1 MLTAHIVENHLIA
14 FEPEAVLPV
23 VAPDVKALYTNRSFV
38 RLAPCTDFVVGY
50 IAQMLIAV
58 TKSGVRFR
66 KYECLRNIRQII
78 RSHSSQDDLS
88 RHTVDLLFVLYQH
101 YIYSEKEEIQ
111 WCVSSFLK
119 DRTLLPEHIS
129 WLIENATT
137 STHLVNR
144 LLRYPKADP
153 QIVEWARMTL
163 ESGNLPDR
171 SAELLGLLID
181 EELPE
186 VAGSMP
192 RAAILWG
199 IYYSRASIETKSRLL
214 RSVVTAECADE
225 ALTIAMR
232 LRLPEVVRQVARV
245 VGGDGG

>member
-1 MLTAHIVENHLIA
+1 MLTAQTVENHLIA

-23 VAPDVKALYTNRSFV
+23 IAPDVRSLYTNRSFV

-58 TKSGVRFR
+58 TEKGARFR

-78 RSHSSQDDLS
+78 RGHTPRDDLS
-88 RHTVDLLFVLYQH
+88 RRTVDLLFVLYQH

-119 DRTLLPEHIS
+119 DRVLQPEHVA
-129 WLIENATT
+129 WLIANATT

-144 LLRYPKADP
+144 LLRYPKPDP
-153 QIVEWARMTL
+153 QIAEWARLTL
-163 ESGNLPDR
+163 ESDNLPER
-171 SAELLGLLID
+171 RAELLGLLID
-181 EELPE
+181 GDLPE
-186 VAGSMP
+186 VAGTVP
-192 RAAILWG
+192 KDAILWG
-199 IYYSRASIETKSRLL
+199 IYYSRVSLETKSRLL
-214 RSVVTAECADE
+214 CSVVTEDCAYE

-232 LRLPEVVRQVARV
+232 LRLPEVVRQVAAKVRRKN
-245 VGGDGG
+245 G